1 MLLTRISDFEREA
14 GDQSCYQELDGGWSI
29 AVADVIASTQLA
41 LAGRDRDV
49 NFIAAC
55 VVAVLTDVM
64 SSEEA
69 PAAIQFG
76 GDGAVAAVPAEHH
89 DAVESALAALAHWS
103 QVQFGIPLRVG
114 LVPVTELKK
123 AGHACY
129 ATLHDM
135 GNGNAFGLFLGAG
148 IIVADRWV
156 KEDPLWRLAPK
167 EGELPGID
175 NLSCRWQPLP
185 AKRGKVMCMIIDPQD
200 ESGEALKQVMASI
213 SACVPGGI
221 AAPVGPVQALAPP
234 AWPSWHSLRRE
245 LRLPSASNKFVR
257 VLRAFLGSGVL
268 HLAHR
273 LGGRLG
279 SVDAERYLKSLVQRT
294 DYRKQAGGPRL
305 VLDVTD
311 EEIDQIERVLR
322 IAEDDGRILFG
333 TSFSDAATMTCLV
346 GDFQADRHVHF
357 VDGEEL
363 GFWRASLVLKD
374 KLVQRMDWVNKHFN
388 SDQTPGRSSVL
399 KGLAPEGGVEA
410 HR

>member
-1 MLLTRISDFEREA
+1 MLLSRISDFEREA
-14 GDQSCYQELDGGWSI
+14 GDQSCYQELSDGWSI

-55 VVAVLTDVM
+55 VVAVLTEVM

-76 GDGAVAAVPAEHH
+76 GDGAVAAVPEEHYK
-89 DAVESALAALAHWS
+89 AVESVLAALAYWS
-103 QVQFGIPLRVG
+103 QSQFGIPLRVG
-114 LVPVTELKK
+114 LVPVADLKK
-123 AGHACY
+123 AGHSAY

-135 GNGNAFGLFLGAG
+135 GNGNAFGLFLGTG
-148 IIVADRWV
+148 IIEADRWV
-156 KEDPLWRLAPK
+156 KQDSKWRLSPR
-167 EGELPGID
+167 EGALPGID

-185 AKRGKVMCMIIDPQD
+185 AKRGKVMCMIIDPLEGRD
-200 ESGEALKQVMASI
+200 DTLKQVLADI
-213 SACVPGGI
+213 SACVPGGV
-221 AAPVGPVQALAPP
+221 AAPVGPVQTLTPP
-234 AWPSWHSLRRE
+234 AWPSWQSLRRE
-245 LRLPSASNKFVR
+245 LRLPSSSGVISR
-257 VLRAFLGSGVL
+257 VFRAFIGSGIL
-268 HLAHR
+268 HLAYR

-279 SVDAERYLKSLVQRT
+279 GVDAGRYLKSLVQRT

-305 VLDVTD
+305 VLDVTE
-311 EEIDQIERVLR
+311 EEIIRIEEVLR
-322 IAEDDGRILFG
+322 IAEYDGRILYG

-374 KLVQRMDWVNKHFN
+374 KLVQRMEWVNKGVS
-388 SDQTPGRSSVL
+388 SD
-399 KGLAPEGGVEA
+399 
-410 HR
+410 